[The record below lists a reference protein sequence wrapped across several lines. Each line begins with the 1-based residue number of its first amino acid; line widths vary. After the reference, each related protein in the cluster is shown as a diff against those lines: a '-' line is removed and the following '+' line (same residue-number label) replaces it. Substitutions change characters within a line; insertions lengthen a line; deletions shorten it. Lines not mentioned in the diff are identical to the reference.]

1 MEKNLPTFVAG
12 AMHSTDPAR
21 HAVKRGK
28 DEQKGHSVSEAI
40 RGLTGTHSE

>member
-1 MEKNLPTFVAG
+1 MEKNLPTFAAG

-28 DEQKGHSVSEAI
+28 DEQKGYLVSEAV
-40 RGLTGTHSE
+40 RVLTGTHSE